1 MIEVSVKGA
10 NAVCTNPLPLTTG
23 MNGVKVKFNFSRG
36 WDNLTPLAVFTNGR
50 TTLDAIITD
59 DIATIP
65 HEVLALKNRMV
76 LVGVFGVD
84 SSNNII
90 IPTIYAELGY
100 VSLGADPTGDES
112 AVTSPALYEQAIE
125 KAENALDISREA
137 AEDATTALEYA
148 AEVKQKADAGELDG
162 FSPSASVTKAG
173 NKSTITIT
181 DKDGT
186 TTAEVTDGRT
196 PVKGTD
202 YFTSDDIA
210 AVRAGLENSVN
221 KTTVLS
227 SASTD
232 SQYPS
237 AKAVRDYVQS
247 QMTRLSG
254 KMDHP
259 NNDGTPGQVLKKT
272 EDGTEWADESGGG
285 QSIDAS
291 LLDTAVT
298 KSSVATWENGVAKIG
313 DGTITV
319 TVIDA
324 AGKKKV
330 VVDHDD
336 NPDEYCDTTYVRE
349 DFSAARVPGK
359 KVSHWT
365 CDGEIISVNN
375 PDLSLSIVEDCTVEA
390 HYIYESEENTLE
402 ETGHTYCF
410 LRPRYRQSNNTKYCL
425 ASNGAMVPAGATSAV
440 YGCMRT
446 FDQGYS
452 TEDTL
457 ILENVGTLIAKTST
471 SIADGVTRKYGLTR
485 ISLPS
490 EAALENIWV
499 RPYTT
504 YTLNGAAHTVYGPI
518 KHISWNETMP
528 DVVTEIEINGHK
540 ATIGGGGGAST
551 DQDITMT
558 DFDGTL
564 REAFQYASDAMQ
576 EMHQGLQ
583 ALLDA
588 TGDAISDVY
597 DSIGNLGIAIDDV
610 DVKCNSKLTAP
621 TLSDYDTYGY
631 SASGWKKI
639 EAGGDFTKIYDATLT
654 EAVSAF
660 TVSNVSAYKEFVFT
674 ILNVNGAAIFSQQS
688 AINIKAGNCMM
699 TTAPIAATAV
709 APGAYRFFG
718 AQGYLKVTDDTV
730 MLQSVAGNMGNGY
743 STAMQGS
750 GGYGPGAVDSLQ
762 FSVRGSGQV
771 LSVGTR
777 IIIHAR

>member
-23 MNGVKVKFNFSRG
+23 MNGVKVKFNFSPG

-76 LVGVFGVD
+76 LVGIFGVD

-125 KAENALDISREA
+125 KAENALGISREA

-148 AEVKQKADAGELDG
+148 TEVKQKSDAGELDG
-162 FSPSASVTKAG
+162 FSPSASVTKDG

-237 AKAVRDYVQS
+237 AKAVRDYVLS
-247 QMTRLSG
+247 QTSRYAN
-254 KMDHP
+254 KMDQP
-259 NNDGTPGQVLKKT
+259 NNDGTPGQVLKLT
-272 EDGTEWADESGGG
+272 EDGTEWADESGG

-324 AGKKKV
+324 AGKRKV

-375 PDLSLSIVEDCTVEA
+375 PDLSLSIVVDCTVEA
-390 HYIYESEENTLE
+390 HYIDESEENTLG

-490 EAALENIWV
+490 EVALENIWV

-504 YTLNGAAHTVYGPI
+504 YTLNGATHTVYGPI

-558 DFDGTL
+558 DYPGTL
-564 REAFQYASDAMQ
+564 RDAFQYAGGALTELQSNVEAIV
-576 EMHQGLQ
+576 QGAASEIEFVNGRIDNL
-583 ALLDA
+583 
-588 TGDAISDVY
+588 G
-597 DSIGNLGIAIDDV
+597 DSIDELYGRDQWKTLANFTTTEDLNLISVNFGGVTTFKELVVVLYGRWAEGMSGYLDFALRQWSTVTDKQFRLYETNRFFNNNDRICFCHAHILPDCKV
-610 DVKCNSKLTAP
+610 IRYSGTECSKSLGRVLDSVAQVQTG
-621 TLSDYDTYGY
+621 YGY
-631 SASGWKKI
+631 PPTGVTSLSWYNSLV
-639 EAGGDFTKIYDATLT
+639 IYPLDGNNM
-654 EAVSAF
+654 F
-660 TVSNVSAYKEFVFT
+660 
-674 ILNVNGAAIFSQQS
+674 
-688 AINIKAGNCMM
+688 KAGC
-699 TTAPIAATAV
+699 TV
-709 APGAYRFFG
+709 EVYYR
-718 AQGYLKVTDDTV
+718 
-730 MLQSVAGNMGNGY
+730 
-743 STAMQGS
+743 
-750 GGYGPGAVDSLQ
+750 
-762 FSVRGSGQV
+762 
-771 LSVGTR
+771 
-777 IIIHAR
+777 